1 MATYGGVKLVAG
13 NLSIPQKTGDAE
25 SWRISQLLGPRTH
38 GTQTTFAPENYAGLA
53 LDVLYKILVHN
64 KIYISQ
70 TNFSYD
76 LITEE
81 IEETITIW
89 NADQVPH
96 VILSVET
103 IGDGSGTELSGISV
117 PKILTPETEIILT
130 LKIYKD
136 GHVTQSTQYLITFEN
151 GFVAILSIS
160 GKRIEAFLWEPIWDE
175 IKISYRF
182 STIISRTSRFLEQRR
197 AIINKPRRKIFANFL
212 LDDLDQQKF
221 VNDIKKLMAKSG
233 ISIPVYFEPITPKVN
248 LIGLTIIETNETL
261 TNYYNLNNL
270 CERILIKSELSDINE
285 LKEIVSIGT
294 NSIIL
299 SQPIEGNFKTGETII
314 YPTFIGMID
323 SISQFEN
330 HTDNCLQASLEL
342 REVTM

>member
-1 MATYGGVKLVAG
+1 MENYGGLKCDVQS
-13 NLSIPQKTGDAE
+13 LSIPQKTGLLE
-25 SWRISQLLGPRTH
+25 RWKVYQLSGYRTT
-38 GTQTTFAPENYAGLA
+38 GNPTVFEPEEYNGEIMSVAYNAM
-53 LDVLYKILVHN
+53 IHN
-64 KIYISQ
+64 RIYISQ
-70 TNFSYD
+70 TEFVYN

-81 IEETITIW
+81 ITETITLW
-89 NADQVPH
+89 NADQFPH
-96 VILSVET
+96 VILSIEI
-103 IGDGSGTELSGISV
+103 IGDGSGTELLGISV
-117 PKILTPETEIILT
+117 PKMLAPETEIILT

-136 GHVTQSTQYLITFEN
+136 GPVTQSTQYLITFEN
-151 GFVAILSIS
+151 SFVVILSIS

-221 VNDIKKLMAKSG
+221 VNDLKKLMAKSG
-233 ISIPVYFEPITPKVN
+233 IAIPIFFEPITPTED
-248 LIGLTIIETNETL
+248 LQGLTTLETNENL

-285 LKEIVSIGT
+285 LKEIVSIST

-299 SQPIEGNFKTGETII
+299 SQPIENNFKNGETII